1 MVSALTGALNSLL
14 FKLND
19 LLGSEH
25 KSLKGLRGEIRFL
38 ERLADMEE
46 IDAQTKE

>member
-1 MVSALTGALNSLL
+1 MEGAMVSALTGALNSLL
-14 FKLND
+14 FKL
-19 LLGSEH
+19 
-25 KSLKGLRGEIRFL
+25 KRVKGGDQVPRERASML